1 MKTRQNKKY
10 KLQGEGDQDGA
21 PSRGGE
27 ITPRGFEIPPRGF
40 EIPPCGFE
48 IPPCGFEILSRRFDN
63 LPRGFTKSATGI
75 YQIHHA
81 DLLNPPVGFG
91 KLAMR
96 ISPKIHG
103 SS

>member
-10 KLQGEGDQDGA
+10 KLRGEGDQDGA

-27 ITPRGFEIPPRGF
+27 KTPRGFEIPPRGF
-40 EIPPCGFE
+40 EIP
-48 IPPCGFEILSRRFDN
+48 LRRFDN

-96 ISPKIHG
+96 IFPKIHG

>member
-10 KLQGEGDQDGA
+10 KLRGEGDQDGA

-27 ITPRGFEIPPRGF
+27 KTPRGFEILPRGF
-40 EIPPCGFE
+40 EIPL
-48 IPPCGFEILSRRFDN
+48 CGFEILPRRFDN

-91 KLAMR
+91 NLAMR
-96 ISPKIHG
+96 IFPKIHG